1 MKGYYREPKTRVTPN
16 KKQHQS
22 GPTMD
27 PAIFVRY
34 TITIQYV
41 AMSYPFIFYYDYE
54 FDFFLISRL
63 WI

>member
-34 TITIQYV
+34 TITSLYS
-41 AMSYPFIFYYDYE
+41 MSLCRTRSYFIMIMNLI
-54 FDFFLISRL
+54 FF
-63 WI
+63 